1 VRRLALLAAAL
12 LVLTGCSTVPTSSPT
27 VQITQAPTR
36 PDDDVGIEPLR
47 PEPGATPEEIVR
59 GFVDAAASTVRGHPV
74 AREHLTPDA
83 ARSWSDE
90 GGITILGRDYATF
103 VTDSGTVTVT
113 AGVVG
118 TVDPN
123 GVFTVGGTEPFSRQF
138 TLQRVD
144 GEWRI
149 ADPPDGLLM
158 LQPDFERLYDDVTAY
173 FLDPTGQRLVPEPR
187 YLITGDAQPTS
198 LVDRELDGPSPAL
211 AAGVRNPLSGAELRR
226 AITLDG
232 QTVTV
237 DLTNVEPDPSP
248 GLSELCAQLVW
259 TLNQFSARSVEIL
272 IDGEPVQLDG
282 IPAVQTVDDWQQY
295 DPDGAVVDAVG
306 HYLSGGALF
315 TVAGTAAPG
324 PAGAGQ
330 YRLTGAAVSADPR
343 TGKLTWMAG
352 TAGAPDGAALLT
364 GPYGGELTPVV
375 TATSLTAPT
384 VAATRA
390 EIWVVRDGDEVVR
403 IPSGA
408 APQAVNAPTLPGLG
422 TARVL
427 QLSPDGVRAAVVI
440 DGPTGPA
447 LYVGTVARSQDGAVA
462 LRDLRAIAPSLS
474 QVADVAWRDGSTL
487 VVLAGDAGQDRTV
500 LYTVGVDGW
509 GLDDLPTA
517 GLPGQPDS
525 VAAAPSRRPL
535 VSAGGTIWEFSGGTW
550 LTLIRGAEPLP
561 GSRPFY
567 PL

>member
-1 VRRLALLAAAL
+1 VRRLLPGLAAV
-12 LVLTGCSTVPTSSPT
+12 LVGLAGCSTVPSSSPT

-36 PDDDVGIEPLR
+36 PDDDVGIEPLL
-47 PEPGATPEEIVR
+47 PESGATPEEIVR
-59 GFVDAAASTVRGHPV
+59 GFIDAAASAVRGHPV
-74 AREHLTPDA
+74 AREHLAPDA
-83 ARSWSDE
+83 AGSWSDE
-90 GGITILGRDYATF
+90 AGITILGRDYATF

-118 TVDPN
+118 AVDQN
-123 GVFTVGGTEPFSRQF
+123 GVFSVGGSERFSRQF

-149 ADPPDGLLM
+149 TDPPDGLLM

-187 YLITGDAQPTS
+187 YLISGNAQPTS

-211 AAGVRNPLSGAELRR
+211 AAGVRNPLAGAELRR
-226 AITLDG
+226 AITVEG

-237 DLTNVEPDPSP
+237 DLTNVSPDPSP

-259 TLNQFSARSVEIL
+259 TLTQFSARSVEIL
-272 IDGEPVQLDG
+272 IDGEPVQLVG
-282 IPAVQTVDDWQQY
+282 IPAVQTVDDWQQF
-295 DPDGAVVDAVG
+295 DPDGAAVDAVG
-306 HYLSGGALF
+306 HYLSNGALF

-324 PAGAGQ
+324 QAGTGQ
-330 YRLTGAAVSADPR
+330 YGLTAAAVSADPR

-352 TAGAPDGAALLT
+352 VAGGTLLT
-364 GPYGGELTPVV
+364 GPYGGELSPVL
-375 TATSLTAPT
+375 TAGSLTPPT
-384 VAATRA
+384 VSATRA
-390 EIWVVRDGDEVVR
+390 EIWLVRDGDEVVR
-403 IPSGA
+403 VPSGA
-408 APQAVNAPTLPGLG
+408 APQAVNAPTLAGLG

-427 QLSPDGVRAAVVI
+427 QLSPDGVRAAVVLE
-440 DGPTGPA
+440 GPTGPA
-447 LYVGTVARSQDGAVA
+447 LYVGTVARSEDGAVA
-462 LRDLRAIAPSLS
+462 LRDLRAIAPTLS
-474 QVADVAWRDGSTL
+474 QVVDVAWRDGANL

-500 LYTVGVDGW
+500 VYTVGVDGW

-517 GLPGQPDS
+517 GLPSQPAS

-561 GSRPFY
+561 GSAPFY